1 MNHRLI
7 RLLLLSYPSKW
18 RDEFGSE
25 LEELLRRRAFRVGD
39 VFNVLWGG
47 FTERTREPFTR
58 FLLYSLLGSALVFL
72 TSELFARPLWRIL
85 VSPVTTALQQQGAAT
100 PGALVQLSPFEG
112 LEVVWLGIPLLMT
125 VFVTLAWMLILTWIF
140 CSKSKD
146 TQKREWAR
154 RFVPC
159 SGTLLV
165 FGSFSFVAWQ
175 HGSVAK
181 LLHIYPGQDA
191 PLLSVGHCYVLLAL
205 STIGLILLLQAPA
218 VAFFAWRFRTI
229 RGSKIHG

>member
-85 VSPVTTALQQQGAAT
+85 VSPVTTALQQPRRGNT
-100 PGALVQLSPFEG
+100 RRLSPAFTFRRTGSSLAGNTSANDHLRHACLDADSDLDFLFEVEG
-112 LEVVWLGIPLLMT
+112 
-125 VFVTLAWMLILTWIF
+125 
-140 CSKSKD
+140 
-146 TQKREWAR
+146 
-154 RFVPC
+154 
-159 SGTLLV
+159 
-165 FGSFSFVAWQ
+165 
-175 HGSVAK
+175 
-181 LLHIYPGQDA
+181 
-191 PLLSVGHCYVLLAL
+191 
-205 STIGLILLLQAPA
+205 
-218 VAFFAWRFRTI
+218 
-229 RGSKIHG
+229 